1 MSKLTKNDLKDIVK
15 ECLVEILAEGLGG
28 NRSSLKE
35 TINKKKKVRSTATK
49 NKSRNY
55 AAPSEYG
62 EIPQAYTKKESTINT
77 NITSDSILN
86 EMLADTAKSTLREQL
101 AADNSR
107 GKMAFSPSQGD
118 QATKLMAQNNPED
131 VFGAAAA
138 SKWSQLAFSD
148 NK

>member
-35 TINKKKKVRSTATK
+35 AINKKKKLKPVTK
-49 NKSRNY
+49 KSAY
-55 AAPSEYG
+55 KYSPPDEYG
-62 EIPQAYTKKESTINT
+62 DIPQTNNKKESINT

-101 AADNSR
+101 AADSSR
-107 GKMAFSPSQGD
+107 GRMAYSPSQGD
-118 QATKLMAQNNPED
+118 AATKLMAQNNPED
-131 VFGAAAA
+131 MFGADMA

>member
-35 TINKKKKVRSTATK
+35 EISKKKKR
-49 NKSRNY
+49 KS
-55 AAPSEYG
+55 AAKKTLHGYSPPTEYG
-62 EIPQAYTKKESTINT
+62 EIPQVHARKDNPINT
-77 NITSDSILN
+77 NITTNSILN
-86 EMLADTAKSTLREQL
+86 EMLADTAQSTLKEQL
-101 AADNSR
+101 AADSSR
-107 GKMAFSPSQGD
+107 GRMAYSPSQGD
-118 QATKLMAQNNPED
+118 QATKIMAKTDPVD
-131 VFGAAAA
+131 MFGEAVA